1 MVEQLHL
8 EGTEVPS
15 KVRPIP
21 HGLCVLGRSE
31 VAECRAMLTEVQS
44 RSNES

>member
-1 MVEQLHL
+1 MRL

-21 HGLCVLGRSE
+21 HGLCVLG
-31 VAECRAMLTEVQS
+31 LTEVQKLREMLAS
-44 RSNES
+44 KKATEVRSS